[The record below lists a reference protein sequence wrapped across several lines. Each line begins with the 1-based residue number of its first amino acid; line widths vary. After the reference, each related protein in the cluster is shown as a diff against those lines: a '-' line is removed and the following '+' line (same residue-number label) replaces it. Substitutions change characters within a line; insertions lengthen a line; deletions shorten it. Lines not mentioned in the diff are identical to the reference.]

1 MIETALDKLR
11 SLREELADV
20 FLERPEVIEGILYAI
35 ISGKHVLLLGPPGTA
50 KSMLA
55 DRVCRHLEGAD
66 YFQWLLTR
74 FTTPEEIFGP
84 ISLRGLEN
92 DRYERVYS
100 GRLPDAHIAFLD
112 EIFKANSAIL
122 NALLSLINERVFFN
136 GDEAVNVPLISL
148 IGASNDLPEEEELAA
163 LYDRFLLRYV
173 VDYIEG
179 EGDFKRMLKLED
191 SQPVLRLTLDE
202 LTALRGELEAVA
214 VPEYVLDLLYRL
226 RTALRREGIFASDR
240 RFRESLDIVR
250 AVALLAGRRE
260 VEDEDLF
267 VLRHILWQEPE
278 QITAVAEII
287 FDSINPLERQAEML
301 LEQAE
306 DIARIAMRDFSDE
319 EEGSRAGL
327 EAHAKLKRINEA
339 LHRLVLRSQ
348 EEERPTARLTEIRG
362 RIEKVHNRILDHCLG
377 LERELNRELD
387 KQGLQ
392 RGSCSL

>member
-202 LTALRGELEAVA
+202 LTALRGELEAVT

-250 AVALLAGRRE
+250 AVALLAAAARWRTRISSCCGTSSGR
-260 VEDEDLF
+260 
-267 VLRHILWQEPE
+267 
-278 QITAVAEII
+278 
-287 FDSINPLERQAEML
+287 NPNRSPPWPRSSSTPSTPWS
-301 LEQAE
+301 
-306 DIARIAMRDFSDE
+306 ARPRCCW
-319 EEGSRAGL
+319 SRPRTSPASPC
-327 EAHAKLKRINEA
+327 ATSPTRRRVPAPA
-339 LHRLVLRSQ
+339 W
-348 EEERPTARLTEIRG
+348 RPTP
-362 RIEKVHNRILDHCLG
+362 
-377 LERELNRELD
+377 
-387 KQGLQ
+387 
-392 RGSCSL
+392 S

>member
-1 MIETALDKLR
+1 MIDNTLDKLR
-11 SLREELADV
+11 ALREELTGV

-35 ISGKHVLLLGPPGTA
+35 VSGKHVLLLGPPGTA

-92 DRYERVYS
+92 DRYERVYA

-136 GDEAVNVPLISL
+136 GDEAVSVPLISL

-163 LYDRFLLRYV
+163 LYDRFLMRFV
-173 VDYIEG
+173 VDYIED
-179 EGDFKRMLKLED
+179 EGDFKRMLQLED
-191 SQPVLRLTLDE
+191 TQPALRLTLDE
-202 LTALRGELEAVA
+202 LNALRAELAAVE
-214 VPEYVLDLLYRL
+214 VPDYVLDLLYRL
-226 RTALRREGIFASDR
+226 RSALRREGIFASDR
-240 RFRESLDIVR
+240 RYRESLDIVR
-250 AVALLAGRRE
+250 AAALLAGRRA

-267 VLRHILWQEPE
+267 VLRHILWQDPE
-278 QITAVAEII
+278 QITTVAEMI

-306 DIARIAMRDFSDE
+306 DIARLAMRDFDDE
-319 EEGSRAGL
+319 EESSRAGL
-327 EAHAKLKRINEA
+327 EAHSKLKKINES
-339 LHRLVLRSQ
+339 LHRLTVRSQ

-362 RIEKVHNRILDHCLG
+362 RIEKVHNRVLDHCLG
-377 LERELNRELD
+377 LEREIDQEFS

-392 RGSCSL
+392 RGGCA